1 MHGQKRMPSSL
12 LAQMRLMRRPLY
24 IAALCLCVVAARG
37 LTQDAGLRVSERSV
51 KAAFLY
57 KFASYVQWPDADAKA
72 DAPITIGVIGATDF
86 ARELAEITANRTVS
100 SRPISVRRLMTGSSL
115 DGLDVLFIAREER
128 DRVSQLVSA
137 VRDKPIL
144 TVTESE
150 GGLSSGS
157 IINFTLD
164 QDRVRFEVSL
174 YAAEKSQL
182 RLNARLL
189 AVAQDVHRGPE
200 PSR

>member
-1 MHGQKRMPSSL
+1 
-12 LAQMRLMRRPLY
+12 MRRRLHV
-24 IAALCLCVVAARG
+24 AVLCLCVVAAQG
-37 LTQDAGLRVSERSV
+37 LAQDTGLRVSERSV

-57 KFASYVQWPDADAKA
+57 KFASYVQWPDADAKTG
-72 DAPITIGVIGATDF
+72 APITIGVIGATDF

-100 SRPISVRRLMTGSSL
+100 SRPISVRRLTTGNSL
-115 DGLDVLFIAREER
+115 DGLEILFIAKEER
-128 DRVSQLVSA
+128 DHLSQLLSA
-137 VRDKPIL
+137 ARDKPIL

-200 PSR
+200 PGP

>member
-1 MHGQKRMPSSL
+1 M
-12 LAQMRLMRRPLY
+12 MRGHLHV
-24 IAALCLCVVAARG
+24 AALCLCVVAAAEG
-37 LTQDAGLRVSERSV
+37 LAQDVAGRVSERSV

-57 KFASYVQWPDADAKA
+57 KFAGYVQWPDADAKT
-72 DAPITIGVIGATDF
+72 DSPITIGVIGANDF
-86 ARELAEITANRTVS
+86 ARELAEITASRTIS
-100 SRPISVRRLMTGSSL
+100 SRPINIRRLTTVNSL
-115 DGLDVLFIAREER
+115 DGLDILFVAREER
-128 DRVSQLVSA
+128 DHLSQLLA
-137 VRDKPIL
+137 AARDKPIL

-150 GGLSSGS
+150 GALSSGS

-200 PSR
+200 PQR

>member
-1 MHGQKRMPSSL
+1 M
-12 LAQMRLMRRPLY
+12 MRSHLY
-24 IAALCLCVVAARG
+24 IAALSLCVVLVAESPA
-37 LTQDAGLRVSERSV
+37 QDLAGRVSERSV

-57 KFASYVQWPDADAKA
+57 KFAGYVQWPDDDAKS
-72 DAPITIGVIGATDF
+72 DSPITIGVIGANDF

-100 SRPISVRRLMTGSSL
+100 SRPISVRRLTTVDSF
-115 DGLDVLFIAREER
+115 DGLEILFIAKEER
-128 DRVSQLVSA
+128 DRLPQLLSA
-137 VRDKPIL
+137 ARDKPIL

-182 RLNARLL
+182 HLNARLL
-189 AVAQDVHRGPE
+189 AVAQDVRRAPGP
-200 PSR
+200 PR

>member
-1 MHGQKRMPSSL
+1 
-12 LAQMRLMRRPLY
+12 MRRRLY
-24 IAALCLCVVAARG
+24 IAVLCLCVVGAQA
-37 LTQDAGLRVSERSV
+37 QDSALRVSERSV

-57 KFASYVQWPDADAKA
+57 KFASYVQWPDVDAKTEV
-72 DAPITIGVIGATDF
+72 PITIGVIGATDF
-86 ARELAEITANRTVS
+86 ARELADITANRTVS
-100 SRPISVRRLMTGSSL
+100 SRPINVRRLTTGNSL
-115 DGLDVLFIAREER
+115 DGIEILFIAKEER
-128 DRVSQLVSA
+128 DHLSDLLSA
-137 VRDKPIL
+137 ARDKPIL

-189 AVAQDVHRGPE
+189 AVAQNVHRGPE
-200 PSR
+200 PGQ

>member
-1 MHGQKRMPSSL
+1 
-12 LAQMRLMRRPLY
+12 MRRWLY
-24 IAALCLCVVAARG
+24 IAALCLCVVAAQG
-37 LTQDAGLRVSERSV
+37 LAQDALRVSERSV

-57 KFASYVQWPDADAKA
+57 KFASYVQWPDADAKT
-72 DAPITIGVIGATDF
+72 DAPITIGVVGATDF

-100 SRPISVRRLMTGSSL
+100 SRPINVRRLTTGNSL
-115 DGLDVLFIAREER
+115 DGLEILFIAREER
-128 DRVSQLVSA
+128 DHLSQLLSA
-137 VRDKPIL
+137 ARDKPIL

-200 PSR
+200 PGR